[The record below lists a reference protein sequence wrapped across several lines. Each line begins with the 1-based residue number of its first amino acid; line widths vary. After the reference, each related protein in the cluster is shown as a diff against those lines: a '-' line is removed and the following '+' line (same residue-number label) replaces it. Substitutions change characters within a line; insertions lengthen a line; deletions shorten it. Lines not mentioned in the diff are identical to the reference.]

1 MLPFS
6 CLKSQLSIWELDG
19 KQTYTN
25 DTVEITYLEYSVAT
39 VAKYI
44 PLTVVRK
51 PMAIVLHDMGLS
63 GTLEALSLEARFRN
77 GECEDTWH
85 TIHRHLIPCP

>member
-6 CLKSQLSIWELDG
+6 CLKSQLSIWELVG

-25 DTVEITYLEYSVAT
+25 DTVEIAYLEYSVAT
-39 VAKYI
+39 VAEYI

-51 PMAIVLHDMGLS
+51 PMAIALRDMGLS
-63 GTLEALSLEARFRN
+63 STLEALSLEARFRN
-77 GECEDTWH
+77 GECEDT
-85 TIHRHLIPCP
+85 